1 MPVFETVEFLRVVTY
16 GEGKRGKFA
25 VAIVRRE
32 QNEYTTLFAEEQFP
46 LEKVNVLKVGQIIK
60 VRPSEYGLR
69 AVLKDQDYELLAQN
83 TEDLGIEVCHLK
95 DKLDGFENRTNT
107 RFDFLEDR
115 IEKLTQIV
123 VCAYANDENDWRNN
137 HAHGTTSGIS
147 WTLRKWL
154 WNV

>member
-1 MPVFETVEFLRVVTY
+1 MTNSILPVFETVEFLRVVTY

-123 VCAYANDENDWRNN
+123 VCAYANDENE
-137 HAHGTTSGIS
+137 
-147 WTLRKWL
+147 
-154 WNV
+154 

>member
-1 MPVFETVEFLRVVTY
+1 MTNKILPVFETVEFLRVVTY

-95 DKLDGFENRTNT
+95 DKVDGFENRTNT

-123 VCAYANDENDWRNN
+123 VCAYANDENE
-137 HAHGTTSGIS
+137 
-147 WTLRKWL
+147 
-154 WNV
+154 

>member
-1 MPVFETVEFLRVVTY
+1 MTNNILPVFETVEFLRVVTY

-115 IEKLTQIV
+115 IEKLTQVV
-123 VCAYANDENDWRNN
+123 VCAYANDEND
-137 HAHGTTSGIS
+137 
-147 WTLRKWL
+147 
-154 WNV
+154 

>member
-1 MPVFETVEFLRVVTY
+1 MNTKILPVFQTVEFLRVVTY

-46 LEKVNVLKVGQIIK
+46 LEQVEVLKEGQIIK

-95 DKLDGFENRTNT
+95 DKVDGFENRANK
-107 RFDFLEDR
+107 RFDNLEDR
-115 IEKLTQIV
+115 LEKVIRVV
-123 VCAYANDENDWRNN
+123 VCAYANDEND
-137 HAHGTTSGIS
+137 
-147 WTLRKWL
+147 
-154 WNV
+154 

>member
-1 MPVFETVEFLRVVTY
+1 MSNNILPVFETVEFLRVVTY

-32 QNEYTTLFAEEQFP
+32 QNEYTTLFAEEQYP
-46 LEKVNVLKVGQIIK
+46 LEQVNDLKEGQIIK

-95 DKLDGFENRTNT
+95 DKVDGFENRSIEWRNAYENRANK
-107 RFDFLEDR
+107 RFDNLEDR
-115 IEKLTQIV
+115 LEKVIRV
-123 VCAYANDENDWRNN
+123 IVCAYANDEND
-137 HAHGTTSGIS
+137 
-147 WTLRKWL
+147 
-154 WNV
+154 

>member
-1 MPVFETVEFLRVVTY
+1 MTNNILPVFETVEFLRVVTY

-60 VRPSEYGLR
+60 VRPGEYGLR

-123 VCAYANDENDWRNN
+123 VCAYANDENE
-137 HAHGTTSGIS
+137 
-147 WTLRKWL
+147 
-154 WNV
+154 

>member
-1 MPVFETVEFLRVVTY
+1 MTNNILPVFETVEFLRVITY

-32 QNEYTTLFAEEQFP
+32 QNEYTTLFAEEQYP
-46 LEKVNVLKVGQIIK
+46 LEQVNVLKEGQIIK

-115 IEKLTQIV
+115 IEKLTQVV
-123 VCAYANDENDWRNN
+123 VCAYANDEND
-137 HAHGTTSGIS
+137 
-147 WTLRKWL
+147 
-154 WNV
+154 